1 MSIIIIIIIFI
12 MTSISSMV
20 VIFTIT
26 IIIIIIISREF
37 DAIKRVSGPRL
48 GSRFASAREVRGV

>member
-1 MSIIIIIIIFI
+1 MSIIIIIIIFV
-12 MTSISSMV
+12 MTSNSSMV

-26 IIIIIIISREF
+26 IIIISREF